1 MKIDNNL
8 NCPNCENQFSLF
20 RMWFKQIKLNK
31 YRCSSCNKLS
41 TYKNV
46 TAKYIL
52 IATISVIVFF
62 GFSFILFKFT
72 ELHIGFL
79 ATLPGLLTLPM
90 GLCFQLYLSKNYKL
104 TLVSGT
110 ANKPLKQDK

>member
-8 NCPNCENQFSLF
+8 NCPSCGNQFFLF

-31 YRCSSCNKLS
+31 YKCSSCNKLS

-46 TAKYIL
+46 TAKYVL
-52 IATISVIVFF
+52 TATISVIIFF
-62 GFSFILFKFT
+62 NCSFVLFNFT
-72 ELHIGFL
+72 ELHIGFV

-90 GLCFQLYLSKNYKL
+90 GLIFQLYLSKNYKL
-104 TLVSGT
+104 TLVPGS
-110 ANKPLKQDK
+110 ANKPFKQDK